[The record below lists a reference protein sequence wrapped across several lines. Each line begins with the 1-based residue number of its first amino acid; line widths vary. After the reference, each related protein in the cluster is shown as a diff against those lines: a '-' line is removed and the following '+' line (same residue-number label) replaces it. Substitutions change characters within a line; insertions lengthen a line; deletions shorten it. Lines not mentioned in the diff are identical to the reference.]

1 MSFDRRITPIRAD
14 LADERLRGQIEAERF
29 TAGTLKRVVASFS
42 PLHRHPSREA
52 PVDTQAIFGES
63 VTVYDEH
70 EGWAWVQLN
79 DDGYVGYLPSEAL
92 GEPGAEPTH
101 RVRAI
106 RTFIYPGPNLK
117 LPYRDYL
124 TLNAKVAVTE
134 TEGDYARLATGG
146 WVYAPHLAG
155 LDAFEA
161 DYVSVAERFLHTPYL
176 WGGKTSLG
184 IDCSGLAQ
192 TALTAAGI
200 AAPRDS
206 DMQERALG
214 TSVDVTPDLER
225 LATRRSRVLEG
236 PCRPDDGRVK
246 LHPRHRPQ
254 HDRDDRASGSRRG
267 AHPPHELRA
276 DQRDQAVGMNCTVIP
291 DGAQRRS
298 GIAGRV

>member
-1 MSFDRRITPIRAD
+1 MSFDRRITPIRTD

-124 TLNAKVAVTE
+124 TLNARVTVTA

-161 DYVSVAERFLHTPYL
+161 DYVSVAKRFLHTPYL

-192 TALTAAGI
+192 TALSAAGI
-200 AAPRDS
+200 AAARDS

-214 TSVDVTPDLER
+214 TSVDVTPAL
-225 LATRRSRVLEG
+225 
-236 PCRPDDGRVK
+236 
-246 LHPRHRPQ
+246 
-254 HDRDDRASGSRRG
+254 SGLRRG
-267 AHPPHELRA
+267 DLVFWKGH
-276 DQRDQAVGMNCTVIP
+276 VGLMMDASNFIHATGHSMTVMIEP
-291 DGAQRRS
+291 LAIAEERIRRTS
-298 GIAGRV
+298 YGPISAIKRLG

>member
-70 EGWAWVQLN
+70 EGWAWAQLN

-106 RTFIYPGPNLK
+106 RTFVYPGPNLK

-124 TLNAKVAVTE
+124 TLNAKVAVME
-134 TEGDYARLATGG
+134 TEGDYARLASGG

-155 LDAFEA
+155 LDAFET

-192 TALTAAGI
+192 TALAAAGI

-214 TSVDVTPDLER
+214 TPIGVKPDLGG
-225 LATRRSRVLEG
+225 L
-236 PCRPDDGRVK
+236 
-246 LHPRHRPQ
+246 
-254 HDRDDRASGSRRG
+254 RRG
-267 AHPPHELRA
+267 DLVFWKGH
-276 DQRDQAVGMNCTVIP
+276 VGLMMDESNFIHATGHSMTVMIEP
-291 DGAQRRS
+291 LAIAEERIRRTS
-298 GIAGRV
+298 YGPISAIKRLG

>member
-70 EGWAWVQLN
+70 EGWAWAQLN

-106 RTFIYPGPNLK
+106 RTFVYPGPNLK

-124 TLNAKVAVTE
+124 TLNAKVAVME

-155 LDAFEA
+155 LDAFET

-192 TALTAAGI
+192 TALAAAGI

-214 TSVDVTPDLER
+214 TPIGVKPDLGG
-225 LATRRSRVLEG
+225 L
-236 PCRPDDGRVK
+236 
-246 LHPRHRPQ
+246 
-254 HDRDDRASGSRRG
+254 RRG
-267 AHPPHELRA
+267 DLVFWKPH
-276 DQRDQAVGMNCTVIP
+276 VGLMMDESNFIHATGHSMTVMIEP
-291 DGAQRRS
+291 LAIAEERIRRTS
-298 GIAGRV
+298 YGPISAIKRLG

>member
-70 EGWAWVQLN
+70 EGWAWAQLN

-106 RTFIYPGPNLK
+106 RTFVYPGPNLK

-124 TLNAKVAVTE
+124 TLNAKVAVME

-155 LDAFEA
+155 LDAFET

-192 TALTAAGI
+192 TALAAAGI

-214 TSVDVTPDLER
+214 TPIGVKPDLGG
-225 LATRRSRVLEG
+225 L
-236 PCRPDDGRVK
+236 
-246 LHPRHRPQ
+246 
-254 HDRDDRASGSRRG
+254 RRG
-267 AHPPHELRA
+267 DLVFWKGH
-276 DQRDQAVGMNCTVIP
+276 VGLMMDESNFIHATGHSMTVMIEP
-291 DGAQRRS
+291 LAIAEERIRRTS
-298 GIAGRV
+298 YGPISAIKRLG

>member
-70 EGWAWVQLN
+70 EGWAWAQLN

-106 RTFIYPGPNLK
+106 RTFVYPGPNLK

-124 TLNAKVAVTE
+124 TLNAKVAVME

-155 LDAFEA
+155 LDAFET

-184 IDCSGLAQ
+184 LDCSALVQ
-192 TALTAAGI
+192 TAMHACGI
-200 AAPRDS
+200 ACPRDS

-214 TSVDVTPDLER
+214 TPIGVKPDLGG
-225 LATRRSRVLEG
+225 L
-236 PCRPDDGRVK
+236 
-246 LHPRHRPQ
+246 
-254 HDRDDRASGSRRG
+254 RRG
-267 AHPPHELRA
+267 DLVFWKGH
-276 DQRDQAVGMNCTVIP
+276 VGLMMDESNFIHATGHSMTVMIEP
-291 DGAQRRS
+291 LAIAEERIRRTS
-298 GIAGRV
+298 YGPISAIKRLG

>member
-1 MSFDRRITPIRAD
+1 MSFDRRITPIRTD

-70 EGWAWVQLN
+70 EGWAWAQLN

-106 RTFIYPGPNLK
+106 RTFVYPGPNLK

-124 TLNAKVAVTE
+124 TLNAKVAVME

-146 WVYAPHLAG
+146 WIYAPHLAG
-155 LDAFEA
+155 LDAFET

-192 TALTAAGI
+192 TALAAAGI

-214 TSVDVTPDLER
+214 TPIEVKPDLGG
-225 LATRRSRVLEG
+225 L
-236 PCRPDDGRVK
+236 
-246 LHPRHRPQ
+246 
-254 HDRDDRASGSRRG
+254 RRG
-267 AHPPHELRA
+267 DLVFWKGHVGLMMDESNFIHATGHSMTVMIEPL
-276 DQRDQAVGMNCTVIP
+276 AVAEERI
-291 DGAQRRS
+291 RRTS
-298 GIAGRV
+298 YGPISAIKRLG

>member
-70 EGWAWVQLN
+70 EGWAWAQLN

-106 RTFIYPGPNLK
+106 RTFVYPGPNLK

-124 TLNAKVAVTE
+124 TLNAKVAVME

-155 LDAFEA
+155 LDAFET
-161 DYVSVAERFLHTPYL
+161 DCVSVAERFLHTPYL

-192 TALTAAGI
+192 TVLSAAGI

-214 TSVDVTPDLER
+214 TPIEVKPDL
-225 LATRRSRVLEG
+225 
-236 PCRPDDGRVK
+236 
-246 LHPRHRPQ
+246 
-254 HDRDDRASGSRRG
+254 SGLRRG
-267 AHPPHELRA
+267 DLVFWKGH
-276 DQRDQAVGMNCTVIP
+276 VGLMMDASNFIHATGHSMTVMIEP
-291 DGAQRRS
+291 LAIAEERIRRTS
-298 GIAGRV
+298 YGPISAIKRLG